1 MGPVVRRPVAW
12 VTALVLFAEAIGVAL
27 LNWFLGVVV
36 DRQDMS
42 LAGLDSDTMAVSSKI
57 GGLVFGL
64 YFVACAVSA
73 LLVGVRDRA
82 PGLLGRVLLISAAV
96 VHALL
101 GAFTVGLVGWGA
113 FVFMMVVL
121 GLIVFTLLAYD
132 RREAG
137 PVDAVPPG
145 GGGGGE
151 GLRRED
157 AAGQGAGQGA
167 GRDGT
172 VDLGKDAGD
181 GRHGDAGTAVAPPPA
196 PSTS

>member
-1 MGPVVRRPVAW
+1 MVRRPVAW